1 MACPMKQVERGRGN
15 RAWIALACAFIALVI
30 PVILCGA
37 DTTSESDDQNR
48 HHLVVIREA
57 TASLT
62 GAAGAPPLTVFLKD
76 YPSATSPGYHL
87 ALATLDACGLG
98 STTALRLI
106 SSLFGLALLLSLWS
120 ILARWMDGWFALA
133 LTLPLLCSSYFL
145 SGCMWLTTDVAAVWF
160 VVLTLGAVLS
170 APGSK
175 PQFVRAGIFATLAV
189 LVRQPTIWVIAPLFL
204 AAWMAHRATPTRW
217 PHRIA
222 TLCALAL
229 PVVAL
234 GWLILLWG
242 GIMPPAYRSIHNA
255 GPNAATFVFGL
266 SVIALWGAPWAITL
280 QPRAFALSND
290 LWAPFAGLLAFV
302 TGAVV
307 LPPSDYDRSAGR
319 WGGPLWSAVQRAPV
333 VDGRSLLLILLA
345 VLGFFAVRLIVRA
358 ARRPVMDGRPR
369 SEWAIFLVGL
379 LALFCALAVNSQCW
393 ERYFDLPLLAILP
406 LGIML
411 GVDRSDAAQRRRLIV
426 ASVVVALVQFALTLW
441 MVYRPTFFD
450 VPLS

>member
-1 MACPMKQVERGRGN
+1 MKQAECERGR
-15 RAWIALACAFIALVI
+15 RAWIVLVI
-30 PVILCGA
+30 AFVLLVLPVILFGA

-48 HHLVVIREA
+48 HHLVVVREA

-62 GAAGAPPLTVFLKD
+62 GAAGAPPLVAFLKD

-87 ALATLDACGLG
+87 ALAAFDACGLG
-98 STTALRLI
+98 STIVLRLI

-120 ILARWMDGWFALA
+120 ILARWMDGWLALA

-160 VVLTLGAVLS
+160 IVLTLGAVLR

-189 LVRQPTIWVIAPLFL
+189 LVRQPTIWLIAPLFL
-204 AAWMAHRATPTRW
+204 AVWMARHNTPSLLPR
-217 PHRIA
+217 RIA

-229 PVVAL
+229 PIVAL

-242 GIMPPAYRSIHNA
+242 GVMPPAYRSLHNA
-255 GPNAATFVFGL
+255 GPNAATFVFAL
-266 SVIALWGAPWAITL
+266 SVIALWGAPWAIAL
-280 QPRAFALSND
+280 QPREFALPKEKE
-290 LWAPFAGLLAFV
+290 LWVSFAALLAFV
-302 TGAVV
+302 TGAAV
-307 LPPSDYDRSAGR
+307 LPPSDYDRAAGR

-333 VDGRSLLLILLA
+333 VDGRSLLLIALA

-358 ARRPVMDGRPR
+358 ARRPAPDGSART
-369 SEWAIFLVGL
+369 EWIIFVVGL

-393 ERYFDLPLLAILP
+393 ERYFDLPLLALLP
-406 LGIML
+406 LGVML
-411 GVDRSDAAQRRRLIV
+411 GIDRSDKAQRRRLIV
-426 ASVVVALVQFALTLW
+426 ASIIVAAVQFGLTLW

-450 VPLS
+450 MPLS